1 VYEGHLTIEYQQ
13 SLLARYTCQVDR
25 RQQSLTAL
33 SQPKLFQT
41 SFASPQLEC
50 FELDDEQWL
59 KVRTRPPYIQGKRQK
74 ASIQQL
80 TLLAEA
86 AVHGIAD
93 SVLKVLDT
101 DMACAIGLPFVLWL
115 LLP

>member
-1 VYEGHLTIEYQQ
+1 LNIEYQQ

-25 RQQSLTAL
+25 RQKSLTAV

-59 KVRTRPPYIQGKRQK
+59 KVRSRPPYIQGRRQK
-74 ASIQQL
+74 TLMQQL

-86 AVHGIAD
+86 AVFGVAD
-93 SVLKVLDT
+93 GVLRALDT